1 MPLPDFFPELHFQTS
16 RSSGAGGQNVNKVES
31 RVTLR
36 FHVQSSALLSDT
48 EKALVFEKLANRISQ
63 DGYLHLSVQVDRSQL
78 RNKELAV
85 KQFYRLLENALLPE
99 KERRATRPTHASVK
113 KRIAGKKRVSEKKAA
128 RGKNFGP
135 ED

>member
-1 MPLPDFFPELHFQTS
+1 M
-16 RSSGAGGQNVNKVES
+16 NKVES

-36 FHVQSSALLSDT
+36 FHVQSSNLLSEE
-48 EKALVFEKLANRISQ
+48 EKVLVFEKLANRISQ
-63 DGYLHLSVQVDRSQL
+63 DGYLQLSVQVDRSQL